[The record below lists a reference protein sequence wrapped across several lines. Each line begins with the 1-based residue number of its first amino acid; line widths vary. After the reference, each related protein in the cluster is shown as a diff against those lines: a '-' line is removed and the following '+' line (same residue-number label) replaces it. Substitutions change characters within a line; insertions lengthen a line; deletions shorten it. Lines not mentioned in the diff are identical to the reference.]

1 MREGDPINAV
11 APTNRRNPQ
20 DDNTRFTAVN
30 NASNGNVNAATV
42 VVGHNRTGLG
52 PIAASPRTAGPLED
66 WQDNSADHP
75 QKRKRTPDPITGLQ
89 QHPNSYPQHHIQQ
102 NPQTPRQQQTHPQP
116 QTAGSESG
124 AVMEESMN
132 SKHQSMESSY
142 SEQGKAGGEPKL
154 GDLRELRM
162 VEGSPQTPTHE
173 GSEQKKRKRQFANRT
188 KTGCITCRRRKK
200 KCDEGKPECR
210 SSFFDFAS
218 QFTCSPTDG
227 WRGSTWWFMLSSGG

>member
-11 APTNRRNPQ
+11 TPTNRSNPQ

-30 NASNGNVNAATV
+30 NASNGNAATV
-42 VVGHNRTGLG
+42 VIGHNRTAIG
-52 PIAASPRTAGPLED
+52 PIAASPRAAGQD
-66 WQDNSADHP
+66 WQDNSVDHP
-75 QKRKRTPDPITGLQ
+75 QKRKRTPDPTTGLL
-89 QHPNSYPQHHIQQ
+89 QHPNPYPQHHPQQ
-102 NPQTPRQQQTHPQP
+102 NPQTPRQQQTHPRP

-124 AVMEESMN
+124 AVMDESMN
-132 SKHQSMESSY
+132 PKHHSMERSY
-142 SEQGKAGGEPKL
+142 SEQGKAGGGEPKL

-210 SSFFDFAS
+210 SFFDFPP
-218 QFTCSPTDG
+218 QFTCSLTNG
-227 WRGSTWWFMLSSGG
+227 WRRNYFVVQLCSC